1 MLYKYINIYM
11 VEIQY
16 SVHKYPIHAPI
27 IAKFFPQKKVYIP
40 NNATS
45 VDVGKSKQCGFLIII
60 SLIVI
65 NHNASSPNAVIA
77 K

>member
-1 MLYKYINIYM
+1 M
-11 VEIQY
+11 VQIQY
-16 SVHKYPIHAPI
+16 FVHKYSIHAPI
-27 IAKFFPQKKVYIP
+27 IAKFFPQGKVYIP

-45 VDVGKSKQCGFLIII
+45 VDAGKSKQCGILIII
-60 SLIVI
+60 SLIVV